1 MKKFANL
8 GWLALA
14 ALACAGFAEDSVWM
28 HQKSVAIGTANF
40 QQCVKAAVGTV
51 PGVSINLAVASSAD
65 MLPLEVKLAKP
76 IPFLDVQVQH
86 RGGNALI
93 TFTGGGDKESD
104 ADRKAIDPVLQSIAD
119 AIGKSCGTG
128 KAATSK

>member
-1 MKKFANL
+1 MKKFARL
-8 GWLALA
+8 GWVAVA

-28 HQKSVAIGTANF
+28 QQKSVVIGAAAF
-40 QQCVKAAVGTV
+40 QQCVKTAVATV
-51 PGVSINLAVASSAD
+51 PGVSINLAVPSSAD
-65 MLPLEVKLAKP
+65 MIPLEVKMAKP

-104 ADRKAIDPVLQSIAD
+104 ADRKTIDPVLQLIAD
-119 AIGKSCGTG
+119 AIGKNCRTG